1 MAKITPISGFPEWLP
16 EQRIVEQSVL
26 DGLRHRFELFGFAPV
41 ETRAVEPLEHLL
53 AKGETSQEVYV
64 LRRLQADEDEGDSG
78 LGLHFDLTVPLARY
92 VQQFRG
98 QLAFPFKRYQI
109 QKVWRGERPQRG
121 RYREFYQADLDVV
134 AQDVLPLHFDAEM
147 ARLLVESVASMPV
160 PQLVLGVSN
169 RKILQG
175 AYESLGISDVAG
187 TLRIVDKLDKVGE
200 DGVRKMLVEAGLS
213 ESAADTCV
221 ALGRI
226 RTPDGSFAGAVRA
239 LGVSG
244 ELLDAGLEELSAV
257 MEALADLPS
266 GSVVANLSI
275 ARGLDYY
282 TGTVYE
288 GQLVGHE
295 DLGTVC
301 SGGRYDDL
309 VGGGSKLKLP
319 GVGVSIGVTRML
331 GRFLGDGHLVA
342 SRKVPTCVLVTL
354 PDESARGAARAITHA
369 LRERGIAT
377 ESFHEPARFGKQI
390 KYAQRRGIPYV
401 WFPPAEEGAP
411 HEVKDIRSGEQASAD
426 PTTWVPSM
434 DDLLPSVDRQDSA

>member
-26 DGLRHRFELFGFAPV
+26 DGLRRRFELFGFAPL

-53 AKGETSQEVYV
+53 AKGETDQEIYV
-64 LRRLQADEDEGDSG
+64 LRRLHADEDEGDSG

-98 QLAFPFKRYQI
+98 QLTYPFKRYQI
-109 QKVWRGERPQRG
+109 QKVWRGERPQTG

-134 AQDVLPLHFDAEM
+134 DQDSLSLHFDAEM

-160 PQLVLGVSN
+160 PDLVLGVNN

-175 AYESLGISDVAG
+175 AYEALGITDVPG
-187 TLRIVDKLDKVGE
+187 TLRIVDKLDKVGA
-200 DGVRKMLVEAGLS
+200 DGVRRMLVESGLA
-213 ESAADTCV
+213 ESAADTCL

-226 RTPDGSFAGAVRA
+226 RTPDGSFADAVRA
-239 LGVSG
+239 LGLSG
-244 ELLDAGLEELSAV
+244 QLLDAGLDELTFV
-257 MEALADLPS
+257 MESLADLPA
-266 GSVVANLSI
+266 GAVVANLSI

-309 VGGGSKLKLP
+309 VGGGSKLRLP

-342 SRKVPTCVLVTL
+342 NRAVPTCVLVTL
-354 PDESARGAARAITHA
+354 PTEDARAPARDVANA
-369 LRERGIAT
+369 LRARGIAAET
-377 ESFHEPARFGKQI
+377 FHEPARFGKQI
-390 KYAQRRGIPYV
+390 KHAQRRGIPFV
-401 WFPPAEEGAP
+401 WFPPAEDGAV
-411 HEVKDIRSGEQASAD
+411 HEVKDIRSGEQSPAD
-426 PTTWVPSM
+426 AATWTPPEA
-434 DDLLPSVDRQDSA
+434 DLHPRVAPRDA